1 MVKKSVVLSVVVAI
15 VLTIGVI
22 VAAMSILNS
31 DSGSTPKDVNAEGTV
46 AEETAATEASGQ
58 AEVGEETSSSN
69 SAPDNVPQRPDCP
82 AEPVAGVEL
91 PCLGGD
97 MGDAKATDEGISI
110 VNIWAWW
117 CEPCRE
123 ELPYLEQVAESH
135 PEWNVVGVHADRNAG
150 NGAAFLNDLGV
161 DLPSYQDDSNL
172 FAGTL
177 ALPGVIPIT
186 LLVVDGEVQ
195 ERFIR
200 PFTSAEEIETSVT
213 EALG

>member
-22 VAAMSILNS
+22 FAAMSILNS
-31 DSGSTPKDVNAEGTV
+31 DSGSTPEDVNVEGTV
-46 AEETAATEASGQ
+46 SEETATAEASGQ
-58 AEVGEETSSSN
+58 EEADGETSASN
-69 SAPDNVPQRPDCP
+69 SAHDNVPQRPDCP
-82 AEPVAGVEL
+82 AGPVAGIEL

-97 MGDAKATDEGISI
+97 MGDAKAPDKGISI

-123 ELPYLEQVAESH
+123 ELPYLEQVAETH

>member
-22 VAAMSILNS
+22 FAAISILNS
-31 DSGSTPKDVNAEGTV
+31 DSGSTPEDVNVEGTV
-46 AEETAATEASGQ
+46 PEETATAEASAQEEADG
-58 AEVGEETSSSN
+58 ETSASN
-69 SAPDNVPQRPDCP
+69 SAQDNVPQRPDCP
-82 AEPVAGVEL
+82 AGPVAGVEL

-97 MGDAKATDEGISI
+97 MGDAKATDEGVSI

-135 PEWNVVGVHADRNAG
+135 SEWNVVGVHADRNAG

-186 LLVVDGEVQ
+186 LLVVDGEVH

>member
-1 MVKKSVVLSVVVAI
+1 MKKSVVFSILIAV

-22 VAAMSILNS
+22 ALAMSNLTTGNPDAS
-31 DSGSTPKDVNAEGTV
+31 DVSAES
-46 AEETAATEASGQ
+46 ATTTQ
-58 AEVGEETSSSN
+58 AESLREEDASTSEV
-69 SAPDNVPQRPDCP
+69 ATRPDCP
-82 AEPVAGVEL
+82 AGPVAGVEL
-91 PCLGGD
+91 PCLGGETSSVN
-97 MGDAKATDEGISI
+97 ATDSGISI

-123 ELPYLEQVAESH
+123 ELPYLEEIAQVH

-177 ALPGVIPIT
+177 SLPGVIPIT
-186 LLVVDGEVQ
+186 LLVVDGEVK
-195 ERFIR
+195 ERFIQ
-200 PFTSAEEIETSVT
+200 PFKATEEIETT
-213 EALG
+213 ITKALA

>member
-1 MVKKSVVLSVVVAI
+1 MKRSVVLSIIVAI
-15 VLTIGVI
+15 VMTIGVI
-22 VAAMSILNS
+22 LAAMSVLNN
-31 DSGSTPKDVNAEGTV
+31 DSGEDMARG
-46 AEETAATEASGQ
+46 TAAPSSG
-58 AEVGEETSSSN
+58 VEETSASSADDAA
-69 SAPDNVPQRPDCP
+69 SDEPAQDSNVANRPDCP
-82 AEPVAGVEL
+82 VGPVAGVEL

-97 MGDAKATDEGISI
+97 AAGETATDEGISI

-123 ELPYLEQVAESH
+123 ELPYLEEVAEKH

-150 NGAAFLNDLGV
+150 NGAAFLNDIDV

-186 LLVVDGEVQ
+186 LVVVDGEVK
-195 ERFIR
+195 ERFIQ
-200 PFTSAEEIETSVT
+200 PFTSAEEIETSIN
-213 EALG
+213 EALAA

>member
-1 MVKKSVVLSVVVAI
+1 MKKSVVLSVVVAI

-22 VAAMSILNS
+22 FAAMSILNS
-31 DSGSTPKDVNAEGTV
+31 DSGSTPEDVNAEGTV

-58 AEVGEETSSSN
+58 AEVGEETRSSN
-69 SAPDNVPQRPDCP
+69 SAPDNMPQRPDCP
-82 AEPVAGVEL
+82 AELVAGVEL

>member
-1 MVKKSVVLSVVVAI
+1 MVKKSVVLSVVVAV

-22 VAAMSILNS
+22 FAAMSILNS
-31 DSGSTPKDVNAEGTV
+31 ESSTAPEDVNA
-46 AEETAATEASGQ
+46 ADTAAESTAAAEASLQ
-58 AEVGEETSSSN
+58 EEVDEETSESN
-69 SAPDNVPQRPDCP
+69 SASGNVPQRPDCP
-82 AEPVAGVEL
+82 AGPVAGVEL
-91 PCLGGD
+91 PCLGGEASD
-97 MGDAKATDEGISI
+97 VQATDEGISI

-195 ERFIR
+195 EQFIR

-213 EALG
+213 EALA

>member
-15 VLTIGVI
+15 LLTIGVI
-22 VAAMSILNS
+22 YAAMSILNS
-31 DSGSTPKDVNAEGTV
+31 DSGSTPEDVNAEGTV
-46 AEETAATEASGQ
+46 AEETAATGASGQ
-58 AEVGEETSSSN
+58 AEVDEETSSSN

-82 AEPVAGVEL
+82 AGPVAGVEL

>member
-22 VAAMSILNS
+22 FAAMSILNS
-31 DSGSTPKDVNAEGTV
+31 DSSSTSEEVNAEGTV
-46 AEETAATEASGQ
+46 AEDAATAEASGQ
-58 AEVGEETSSSN
+58 AEADEKTSSSN
-69 SAPDNVPQRPDCP
+69 SARDNVPQRPDCP
-82 AEPVAGVEL
+82 AGPVAGVEL

-97 MGDAKATDEGISI
+97 MGDSKATDAGISI

>member
-22 VAAMSILNS
+22 FAAMSILNS
-31 DSGSTPKDVNAEGTV
+31 DSGSAPEDVNAEGAL
-46 AEETAATEASGQ
+46 AEETATAEASGQ
-58 AEVGEETSSSN
+58 EEADGETSASN
-69 SAPDNVPQRPDCP
+69 SAQDNVPQRPDCP
-82 AEPVAGVEL
+82 AGPVSGVEL

-97 MGDAKATDEGISI
+97 MGDAKATDEGVSI

-123 ELPYLEQVAESH
+123 ELPYLEQAAESH

-186 LLVVDGEVQ
+186 LLVVDGEVR

>member
-22 VAAMSILNS
+22 FAAMSILNS
-31 DSGSTPKDVNAEGTV
+31 DSGSTPEDVNAEGTV

-58 AEVGEETSSSN
+58 AEVGEETTSSN

>member
-22 VAAMSILNS
+22 FAAISILNS
-31 DSGSTPKDVNAEGTV
+31 DSGSTPEGVNVEGTV
-46 AEETAATEASGQ
+46 PEETATAEASAQEEADG
-58 AEVGEETSSSN
+58 ETSASN
-69 SAPDNVPQRPDCP
+69 SAQDNVPQRPDCP
-82 AEPVAGVEL
+82 AGPVAGVEL

-97 MGDAKATDEGISI
+97 MGDAKATDEGVSI

-135 PEWNVVGVHADRNAG
+135 SEWNVVGVHADRNAG

-186 LLVVDGEVQ
+186 LLVVDGEVY

>member
-15 VLTIGVI
+15 LLTIGVI
-22 VAAMSILNS
+22 YAAMSILNS
-31 DSGSTPKDVNAEGTV
+31 DSGSTPEDVNAEGTV
-46 AEETAATEASGQ
+46 AEETAATGASGQ
-58 AEVGEETSSSN
+58 AEVDEETSSSN

-82 AEPVAGVEL
+82 AGPVAGVEL

-97 MGDAKATDEGISI
+97 MGDTKATDEGISI

>member
-31 DSGSTPKDVNAEGTV
+31 DSGSTPEDVNAEGTV
-46 AEETAATEASGQ
+46 AEETAATKASGQ

-82 AEPVAGVEL
+82 AGPVAGVEL

>member
-1 MVKKSVVLSVVVAI
+1 MVKKSVVLSVVFAI
-15 VLTIGVI
+15 VLTIGVFF
-22 VAAMSILNS
+22 AAMSILNS
-31 DSGSTPKDVNAEGTV
+31 DSGSTPEGVNAEDTV
-46 AEETAATEASGQ
+46 AEDAATAEASGQ
-58 AEVGEETSSSN
+58 AEEETSSSN
-69 SAPDNVPQRPDCP
+69 SARDNVPQRPDCP
-82 AEPVAGVEL
+82 AGPVVGVEL

-97 MGDAKATDEGISI
+97 MGYAKATDEGISI

-123 ELPYLEQVAESH
+123 ELPYLEKVAESH

>member
-22 VAAMSILNS
+22 FAAMSILNS
-31 DSGSTPKDVNAEGTV
+31 DSGSTPEDINVEGTV
-46 AEETAATEASGQ
+46 SEETATAEASAQEEADG
-58 AEVGEETSSSN
+58 ETSASN
-69 SAPDNVPQRPDCP
+69 SAQDNVPQRPDCP
-82 AEPVAGVEL
+82 VGPVAGVEL

-200 PFTSAEEIETSVT
+200 PFSSAEEIETSVT

>member
-15 VLTIGVI
+15 LLTIGVI
-22 VAAMSILNS
+22 YAAMSILNS
-31 DSGSTPKDVNAEGTV
+31 DSGSTPEDVNAEGTV
-46 AEETAATEASGQ
+46 AEETAATGASGQ
-58 AEVGEETSSSN
+58 AEVDEETSSSN

-82 AEPVAGVEL
+82 AGPVAGVEL
-91 PCLGGD
+91 PCLGAD

>member
-1 MVKKSVVLSVVVAI
+1 
-15 VLTIGVI
+15 
-22 VAAMSILNS
+22 
-31 DSGSTPKDVNAEGTV
+31 
-46 AEETAATEASGQ
+46 
-58 AEVGEETSSSN
+58 
-69 SAPDNVPQRPDCP
+69 
-82 AEPVAGVEL
+82 
-91 PCLGGD
+91 

>member
-22 VAAMSILNS
+22 LAAMSFLND
-31 DSGSTPKDVNAEGTV
+31 DSADISANGT
-46 AEETAATEASGQ
+46 AEETLPSETTNDEELGEGAS
-58 AEVGEETSSSN
+58 AS
-69 SAPDNVPQRPDCP
+69 NVPERPDCP
-82 AEPVAGVEL
+82 AGPVAGVEL
-91 PCLGGD
+91 PCLGGETMD
-97 MGDAKATDEGISI
+97 GSAAGAKTTDEGVSI

-123 ELPYLEQVAESH
+123 ELPYLEQVAQSH

-150 NGAAFLNDLGV
+150 NGAAFLNDIDV
-161 DLPSYQDDSNL
+161 NLPSYQDDSNL

-186 LLVVDGEVQ
+186 LLVVDGEVT
-195 ERFIR
+195 ERFIQ
-200 PFTSAEEIETSVT
+200 PFTSAAEIETSIT

>member
-22 VAAMSILNS
+22 FAAMSILNS
-31 DSGSTPKDVNAEGTV
+31 DSGSTPEDVNAEGTV

-58 AEVGEETSSSN
+58 AEVGEETRSSN
-69 SAPDNVPQRPDCP
+69 SAPDNMPQRPDCP
-82 AEPVAGVEL
+82 AELVAGVEL